1 MQDHASK
8 GSVDWIIWAAWADRI
23 TFEEIYKICGKTEH
37 EVICIMRKRLKPNSF
52 RTWRA
57 RASQISHKHKS
68 SFVQS
73 GKIIDSGA
81 TNTSLH
87 LRSSFHL
94 SAEIKELQKTQTP

>member
-1 MQDHASK
+1 VTKSCKTMPPK

-57 RASQISHKHKS
+57 RASQISYKHRKL
-68 SFVQS
+68 FRA
-73 GKIIDSGA
+73 KREDY
-81 TNTSLH
+81 
-87 LRSSFHL
+87 
-94 SAEIKELQKTQTP
+94 